1 MSPLFINCVSLDQI
15 RQLMPKDQTIIDF
28 EFIWKKIN
36 HTLTEKEEIFLSQW
50 LNENPSHQLYFDKA
64 TRYYQEGS
72 VFNGNNTETDK
83 AWNALKNNGLKGG
96 YNKSRWIAS
105 ISAAVVAFFM
115 IATFLLHPEKF
126 STDPLSANKTKIIK
140 PGTNQ
145 ALLTLDNGSVHDLT
159 TSKNLLLTDGGAEIK
174 SQGSKLEYTKT
185 SRSEQEIR
193 YNTLSIP
200 RGGEF
205 FLQLADGTKVWLN
218 SETVLRYPVQF
229 TGKERKVEL
238 TGEAFFEVARNEKV
252 PFLVESGDQT
262 IKVLGTEFNISS
274 YNEDQVM
281 KTTLVKGSVEVFIK
295 NQPGIKQKLKPN
307 EQSTI
312 NKADHQISKQTVDP
326 YQYVAWKEGR
336 FVFQDQNLGEIMKTL
351 SKWYNVNVVFNNE
364 ELKKIRFTGN
374 LARYS
379 DFGKVLGKIQKTN
392 EVKFIIE
399 DNQITI
405 N

>member
-1 MSPLFINCVSLDQI
+1 
-15 RQLMPKDQTIIDF
+15 MPNDQTIIDF

-36 HTLTEKEEIFLSQW
+36 HTLTEKEEIFLAQW

-64 TRYYQEGS
+64 TRYYLEGS

-83 AWNALKNNGLKGG
+83 AWNTLKSKGLRGS
-96 YNKSRWIAS
+96 YHKSRWIAS

-126 STDPLSANKTKIIK
+126 RTAPISANKTKTIK

-145 ALLTLDNGSVHDLT
+145 ALLTLDDGSVHDLT
-159 TSKNLLLTDGGAEIK
+159 TTKNLLLTDGGAEIK
-174 SQGSKLEYTKT
+174 SQGSKLEYTNKK
-185 SRSEQEIR
+185 SAQKQIR

-229 TGKERKVEL
+229 SGKERRVEL
-238 TGEAFFEVARNEKV
+238 TGEAFFEVTRNEKI
-252 PFLVESGDQT
+252 PFLVESGAQT
-262 IKVLGTEFNISS
+262 IKVLGTAFNISS
-274 YNEDQVM
+274 YTEDQFIQ
-281 KTTLVKGSVEVFIK
+281 TTLVKGSVEVFIK
-295 NQPGIKQKLKPN
+295 SKPGIKQKLTPN
-307 EQSTI
+307 EQCSL

-326 YQYVAWKEGR
+326 YQYIAWKEGR
-336 FVFQDQNLGEIMKTL
+336 FVFQNQNLDEIMKTL
-351 SKWYNVNVVFNNE
+351 SKWYNVNVVFNRE

-379 DFGKVLGKIQKTN
+379 DCGKLLRKIQKTN
-392 EVKFIIE
+392 EVKFII
-399 DNQITI
+399 DDKQITI